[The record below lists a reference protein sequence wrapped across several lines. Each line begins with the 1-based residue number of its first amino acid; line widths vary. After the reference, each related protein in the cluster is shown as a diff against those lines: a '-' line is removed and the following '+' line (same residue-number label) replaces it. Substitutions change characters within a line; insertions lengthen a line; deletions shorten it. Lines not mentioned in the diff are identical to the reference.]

1 MEEDDPG
8 IPIRTAEM
16 KDPETPPIQI
26 ASSRIKEVS
35 VESPNVTGRRS
46 AYNVLNEGA
55 PAYRMTPRYNSE
67 YMWNKPALRALK
79 PIPALIHNA
88 ENDTDTYTNYHCSIP
103 WFAYPGDMPE
113 SL

>member
-46 AYNVLNEGA
+46 ASGA
-55 PAYRMTPRYNSE
+55 QSRNRTEYNSE
-67 YMWNKPALRALK
+67 AY
-79 PIPALIHNA
+79 HA
-88 ENDTDTYTNYHCSIP
+88 EDHQKIKRLQ
-103 WFAYPGDMPE
+103 AE
-113 SL
+113 Q

>member
-26 ASSRIKEVS
+26 ASSKIKEVS

-46 AYNVLNEGA
+46 AIPKVALSPGIA
-55 PAYRMTPRYNSE
+55 PNTIPRHT
-67 YMWNKPALRALK
+67 MPKIIKRLRGFK
-79 PIPALIHNA
+79 QSNNA
-88 ENDTDTYTNYHCSIP
+88 DK
-103 WFAYPGDMPE
+103 
-113 SL
+113 

>member
-26 ASSRIKEVS
+26 ASSKIKEVS

-46 AYNVLNEGA
+46 AE
-55 PAYRMTPRYNSE
+55 AY
-67 YMWNKPALRALK
+67 
-79 PIPALIHNA
+79 HA
-88 ENDTDTYTNYHCSIP
+88 EDHQKIKRLQ
-103 WFAYPGDMPE
+103 AE
-113 SL
+113 Q